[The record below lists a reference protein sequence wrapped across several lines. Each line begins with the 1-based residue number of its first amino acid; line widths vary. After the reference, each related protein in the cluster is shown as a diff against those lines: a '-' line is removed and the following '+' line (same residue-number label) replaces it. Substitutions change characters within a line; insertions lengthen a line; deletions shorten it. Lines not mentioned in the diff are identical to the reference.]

1 MSEVRVD
8 NITGENKTDAVKF
21 TKGITVTGIATVGNV
36 SVGSSVTAA
45 TFFGNGAGLTGVT
58 AGLLLK
64 KSSYTIT
71 RQTISHATF
80 PDDDTIPQIT
90 EGTEFFSVSYTP
102 TTANCDLYITAN
114 CAVRENANTTNQKA
128 MALFVND
135 NNDAL
140 RVVSG
145 LTNGQGSV
153 HGDNF
158 TLFHK
163 MPSWGESAKTL
174 SLRAHGAQTINF
186 FCGTYNGVQ
195 SSEKFG
201 ATTHASLFIIEE
213 IAT

>member
-8 NITGENKTDAVKF
+8 NITGETGTDAVKF

-45 TFFGNGAGLTGVT
+45 TFFGNGAGITNVSAGKLLRKT
-58 AGLLLK
+58 A
-64 KSSYTIT
+64 YTIT
-71 RQTISHATF
+71 RQSISHATF
-80 PDDDTIPQIT
+80 PNDDTIPQIT
-90 EGTEFFSVSYTP
+90 EGTECFSQAYTP
-102 TTANCDLYITAN
+102 STANCDLVIFAN
-114 CAVRENANTTNQKA
+114 CSVRENANNTNQKA

-158 TLFHK
+158 QMLHK
-163 MPSWGESAKTL
+163 MSSYSGSKTF
-174 SLRAHGAQTINF
+174 SLRAHGGDTINYYA
-186 FCGTYNGVQ
+186 GQYNGVQ
-195 SSEKFG
+195 SSPKMG
-201 ATTHASLFIIEE
+201 ATVQGQSLFIIEE